1 MENGIPP
8 EDRFSVDNEQKK
20 SFRFGDDAIEESSG
34 VLSLETQ
41 LLGKEVT
48 YQTHTVNGGAPWLGS
63 IHFLE
68 RCNATINFKTGLA
81 YFPELNAE
89 ELVYLKKMS
98 SGHLGLAL
106 NDDGT
111 AHQKVPLGDDI
122 VTLLAK
128 LSEEQGVSSSSSSST
143 QK

>member
-1 MENGIPP
+1 MERQQLKIDGDVKKQTLI
-8 EDRFSVDNEQKK
+8 ELIEAAAGATEEQKQGLEVATYMLNLDGA
-20 SFRFGDDAIEESSG
+20 FPTFGDDAIEESSG

-89 ELVYLKKMS
+89 QLVYLKKMS
-98 SGHLGLAL
+98 SFAKKWRILGP
-106 NDDGT
+106 
-111 AHQKVPLGDDI
+111 K
-122 VTLLAK
+122 
-128 LSEEQGVSSSSSSST
+128 
-143 QK
+143 